1 TITESPEDYD
11 TLMRNL
17 APCASDILGVI
28 FKNHANVAFE
38 DNRKKM
44 KDANIPAMAALKFDA
59 PLSPNNSA
67 PNLSFTRDG
76 FFNKVH
82 TDDDFPTIALQF
94 FFPMIKETGLLVTD
108 SAAVNI
114 EGGKFVLPNQR
125 CGINFSKQNRLV
137 QMIWKAKSYDHCTL
151 PAINPGLY
159 TRIGM
164 SLQVSKKTENTARDI
179 ESGEIMNRPS
189 NQHKDME
196 DIIHSFQSIKIS
208 LLEHEAADVAKEV
221 KETDIVM
228 QEVNQ
233 VTAQY
238 IPFTQA
244 SSSIFFILQQ
254 LNVLNHFY
262 QFSLQYFLDILKFVL
277 PDENNWH
284 LLGVRDPR
292 ERLTVVFNNI
302 CLITFEQ
309 TSRALLH
316 RDHLVLAM
324 SLAQLQAQASGDKI
338 DDDDVSYLSEGDS
351 DCTGRQP
358 PANLPFLLIKQQA
371 NKLFNNSLVLKMM
384 LSGIAIYVSKV
395 FNANFLVESSYNFHS
410 VVTNKIN
417 SLIPV
422 RLCSVPRYDASY
434 RVDNLVAFTKSQCAS
449 ITIGSQEG
457 YRLANQAIA
466 AAIQIWKPTQVSQLH
481 TVVQERLRYCPL
493 GWSKIY
499 KFNDSDLEAAMSMI
513 DLLMVATAKGRANT
527 SGLWRRSEF
536 KLGSNLLDSFVDSL
550 FNPGAFE
557 VGYHLVNPISDKEGL
572 IIAEGSQLEHFVT
585 WAQALS
591 KREPPHWLSLPPNAE
606 ALISTTHTTR
616 KLKATGLSRHGAPTQ
631 AQANLFQNF
640 VTFIE
645 DELVGE
651 APNQA
656 KTSSDNTSS
665 QPGRMRQMERTSKE
679 FLKNPLFRFFEREI
693 ALGQKLLAVI
703 RKDSIELIAVCNGE
717 IKQTNPLTSLI
728 GEITTDGFLTATR
741 QFVSCQT
748 RISLEVLKLQL
759 FIDYQAS
766 VSDEIQV
773 NGFKLQGLIIQGGCL
788 KESRLEF
795 NEGGDY
801 LPNGTILQYIQ
812 TNQRRKDNQ

>member
-1 TITESPEDYD
+1 TPLLELNRMAHNKGYQKKRRNENCDRTKSKKRSFQISLVDEPTALPQDDPNSTDTQILWLDHKLEPTELYPCPTGVSITQKPTPDEIKAAQEIAREFHYYTEKKVVVMDRSKGFQVIALIKFTPLDQLSESEKLELNIIAKFLRWVRRYVDTVGSRAWGGSMYMVGWRKSLDSFQLMGRYRHQATITESPEDYD

-76 FFNKVH
+76 FFNK
-82 TDDDFPTIALQF
+82 
-94 FFPMIKETGLLVTD
+94 
-108 SAAVNI
+108 
-114 EGGKFVLPNQR
+114 
-125 CGINFSKQNRLV
+125 
-137 QMIWKAKSYDHCTL
+137 IWKICTS
-151 PAINPGLY
+151 AI
-159 TRIGM
+159 TRKLWTHVHD
-164 SLQVSKKTENTARDI
+164 S
-179 ESGEIMNRPS
+179 
-189 NQHKDME
+189 
-196 DIIHSFQSIKIS
+196 IHSFQSIKIS

-371 NKLFNNSLVLKMM
+371 NKLFNNSLVLKMPDRM

-466 AAIQIWKPTQVSQLH
+466 AAIQIWKPTRVSQSISYWTVPKVFRQVIYLATSPKEKVRLYLLLAWLH

-513 DLLMVATAKGRANT
+513 DLLMVATAKGRANIDPAHLPWAA
-527 SGLWRRSEF
+527 LWILLRQAVY
-536 KLGSNLLDSFVDSL
+536 GGGVNSNWDQT
-550 FNPGAFE
+550 
-557 VGYHLVNPISDKEGL
+557 Y
-572 IIAEGSQLEHFVT
+572 
-585 WAQALS
+585 
-591 KREPPHWLSLPPNAE
+591 
-606 ALISTTHTTR
+606 
-616 KLKATGLSRHGAPTQ
+616 
-631 AQANLFQNF
+631 
-640 VTFIE
+640 
-645 DELVGE
+645 ELVGE

-679 FLKNPLFRFFEREI
+679 FLKT
-693 ALGQKLLAVI
+693 
-703 RKDSIELIAVCNGE
+703 VCNGE

-728 GEITTDGFLTATR
+728 GEITTGSYFIIINSKRKKEKPVAVLIFLC
-741 QFVSCQT
+741 FF
-748 RISLEVLKLQL
+748 L
-759 FIDYQAS
+759 FIHIAM
-766 VSDEIQV
+766 I
-773 NGFKLQGLIIQGGCL
+773 
-788 KESRLEF
+788 
-795 NEGGDY
+795 
-801 LPNGTILQYIQ
+801 PAH
-812 TNQRRKDNQ
+812 

>member
-1 TITESPEDYD
+1 MAHNKGYQKKRRNENCDRTKSKKRSFQISLVDEPTALPQDDPNSTDTQILWSDHKLEPTELYPCPTGVSITQKPTPDEIKAAQEIAREFHYYTEKKVVVMDRSKGFQVIALIKFTPLDQLSESEKLELNIIAKFLRWVRRYVDTVGSRAWGGSMYMVGWRKSLDSFQLMGRYRHQATITESPEDYD

-196 DIIHSFQSIKIS
+196 DMYFSDHQEIMDASNSSSAHTPIPNSQSIKIS

-371 NKLFNNSLVLKMM
+371 NKLFNNSLVLKM
-384 LSGIAIYVSKV
+384 S
-395 FNANFLVESSYNFHS
+395 F
-410 VVTNKIN
+410 
-417 SLIPV
+417 
-422 RLCSVPRYDASY
+422 
-434 RVDNLVAFTKSQCAS
+434 S
-449 ITIGSQEG
+449 I
-457 YRLANQAIA
+457 
-466 AAIQIWKPTQVSQLH
+466 
-481 TVVQERLRYCPL
+481 CPL
-493 GWSKIY
+493 SWK
-499 KFNDSDLEAAMSMI
+499 
-513 DLLMVATAKGRANT
+513 
-527 SGLWRRSEF
+527 SGKRS
-536 KLGSNLLDSFVDSL
+536 
-550 FNPGAFE
+550 
-557 VGYHLVNPISDKEGL
+557 
-572 IIAEGSQLEHFVT
+572 
-585 WAQALS
+585 
-591 KREPPHWLSLPPNAE
+591 
-606 ALISTTHTTR
+606 
-616 KLKATGLSRHGAPTQ
+616 
-631 AQANLFQNF
+631 
-640 VTFIE
+640 
-645 DELVGE
+645 
-651 APNQA
+651 
-656 KTSSDNTSS
+656 
-665 QPGRMRQMERTSKE
+665 
-679 FLKNPLFRFFEREI
+679 
-693 ALGQKLLAVI
+693 
-703 RKDSIELIAVCNGE
+703 
-717 IKQTNPLTSLI
+717 
-728 GEITTDGFLTATR
+728 
-741 QFVSCQT
+741 
-748 RISLEVLKLQL
+748 
-759 FIDYQAS
+759 
-766 VSDEIQV
+766 
-773 NGFKLQGLIIQGGCL
+773 
-788 KESRLEF
+788 
-795 NEGGDY
+795 
-801 LPNGTILQYIQ
+801 
-812 TNQRRKDNQ
+812 

>member
-1 TITESPEDYD
+1 MAHNKGYQKKRRNENCDRTKSKKRSFQISLVDEPTALPQDDPNSTDTQILWLDHKLEPTELYPCPTGVSITQKPTPDEIKAAQEIAREFHYYTEKKVVVMDRSKGFQVIALIKFTPLDQLSESEKLELNIIAKFLRWVRRYVDTVGSRAWGGSMYMVGWRKSLDSFQLMGRYRHQATITESPEDYD

-76 FFNKVH
+76 FFNK
-82 TDDDFPTIALQF
+82 
-94 FFPMIKETGLLVTD
+94 ETGLLVTD
-108 SAAVNI
+108 SAAVDI

-196 DIIHSFQSIKIS
+196 DIANSSSAHTPIPNSQSIKIS

-371 NKLFNNSLVLKMM
+371 NKLFNNSLVLK
-384 LSGIAIYVSKV
+384 I
-395 FNANFLVESSYNFHS
+395 
-410 VVTNKIN
+410 
-417 SLIPV
+417 
-422 RLCSVPRYDASY
+422 YDASY

-466 AAIQIWKPTQVSQLH
+466 AAIQIWKPTRVSQLH

-513 DLLMVATAKGRANT
+513 DLLMVATAKGRANIDPAHLPWAA
-527 SGLWRRSEF
+527 LWILLRQAVY
-536 KLGSNLLDSFVDSL
+536 GGGVNSNWD
-550 FNPGAFE
+550 
-557 VGYHLVNPISDKEGL
+557 
-572 IIAEGSQLEHFVT
+572 
-585 WAQALS
+585 
-591 KREPPHWLSLPPNAE
+591 
-606 ALISTTHTTR
+606 
-616 KLKATGLSRHGAPTQ
+616 
-631 AQANLFQNF
+631 
-640 VTFIE
+640 
-645 DELVGE
+645 
-651 APNQA
+651 
-656 KTSSDNTSS
+656 
-665 QPGRMRQMERTSKE
+665 
-679 FLKNPLFRFFEREI
+679 
-693 ALGQKLLAVI
+693 
-703 RKDSIELIAVCNGE
+703 
-717 IKQTNPLTSLI
+717 QT
-728 GEITTDGFLTATR
+728 
-741 QFVSCQT
+741 C
-748 RISLEVLKLQL
+748 
-759 FIDYQAS
+759 
-766 VSDEIQV
+766 
-773 NGFKLQGLIIQGGCL
+773 
-788 KESRLEF
+788 
-795 NEGGDY
+795 
-801 LPNGTILQYIQ
+801 
-812 TNQRRKDNQ
+812 

>member
-1 TITESPEDYD
+1 TPLLELNRMAHNKGYQKKRRNENCDRTKSKKRSFQISLVDEPTALPQDDPNSTDTQILWLDHKLEPTELYPCPTGVSITQKPTPDEIKAAQEIAREFHYYTEKKVVVMDRSKGFQVIALIKFTPLDQLSESEKLELNIIAKFLRWVRRYVDTVGSRAWGGSMYMVGWRKSLDSFQLMGRYRHQATITESPEDYD

-76 FFNKVH
+76 FFNK
-82 TDDDFPTIALQF
+82 
-94 FFPMIKETGLLVTD
+94 
-108 SAAVNI
+108 
-114 EGGKFVLPNQR
+114 
-125 CGINFSKQNRLV
+125 
-137 QMIWKAKSYDHCTL
+137 IWKICTS
-151 PAINPGLY
+151 AI
-159 TRIGM
+159 TRKLWTHVHD
-164 SLQVSKKTENTARDI
+164 S
-179 ESGEIMNRPS
+179 
-189 NQHKDME
+189 
-196 DIIHSFQSIKIS
+196 IHSF
-208 LLEHEAADVAKEV
+208 
-221 KETDIVM
+221 
-228 QEVNQ
+228 
-233 VTAQY
+233 
-238 IPFTQA
+238 
-244 SSSIFFILQQ
+244 

-466 AAIQIWKPTQVSQLH
+466 AAIQIWKPTRVSQSISYWTVPKVFRQVIYLATSPKEKVRLYLLLAWLH

-513 DLLMVATAKGRANT
+513 DLLMVATAKGRANIDPAHLPWAA
-527 SGLWRRSEF
+527 LWILLRQAVY
-536 KLGSNLLDSFVDSL
+536 GGGVNSNWDQT
-550 FNPGAFE
+550 
-557 VGYHLVNPISDKEGL
+557 Y
-572 IIAEGSQLEHFVT
+572 
-585 WAQALS
+585 
-591 KREPPHWLSLPPNAE
+591 
-606 ALISTTHTTR
+606 
-616 KLKATGLSRHGAPTQ
+616 
-631 AQANLFQNF
+631 
-640 VTFIE
+640 
-645 DELVGE
+645 ELVGE

-679 FLKNPLFRFFEREI
+679 FLKT
-693 ALGQKLLAVI
+693 
-703 RKDSIELIAVCNGE
+703 VCNGE

-728 GEITTDGFLTATR
+728 GEITTAM
-741 QFVSCQT
+741 
-748 RISLEVLKLQL
+748 IP
-759 FIDYQAS
+759 AH
-766 VSDEIQV
+766 
-773 NGFKLQGLIIQGGCL
+773 
-788 KESRLEF
+788 
-795 NEGGDY
+795 
-801 LPNGTILQYIQ
+801 
-812 TNQRRKDNQ
+812 